1 MRSHIRA
8 SSFRFPGFLLLGDGK
23 PGNRSQADENVAL
36 WVSLDTSENY
46 AG

>member
-8 SSFRFPGFLLLGDGK
+8 SCFRFPGFLLLGDGK
-23 PGNRSQADENVAL
+23 PGNRSQADESVAL
-36 WVSLDTSENY
+36 RVSWGTSESY